1 MTPAPD
7 DDVPLLTERL
17 VLRRFRPADAE
28 VLRHYR
34 SDPAVARYQS
44 WSSPVDPTEA
54 ARLVEEFAAGD
65 PHRPGWFQY
74 AIALGS
80 DEHLIGDLGV
90 RLHDNLRQAELG
102 FTLALRHQGHGYATE
117 AVAAVVDH
125 LFTRRRL
132 HRMSAECDARN
143 SASATLLQRVGFRH
157 EGLRREHTWLKDEWT
172 DDLLFGLLSRE
183 WPRAV
188 TAGVRRA

>member
-1 MTPAPD
+1 MAPAPD
-7 DDVPLLTERL
+7 GVPLPTERL
-17 VLRRFRPADAE
+17 VLRRFRPDDAE
-28 VLRHYR
+28 LLRGYR
-34 SDPAVARYQS
+34 SHPAVARYQS
-44 WSSPVDPTEA
+44 WSSPVEPAEA
-54 ARLVEEFAAGD
+54 VRLAEEFAGGA
-65 PHRPGWFQY
+65 PRRPGWFQY
-74 AIALGS
+74 AIALRS

-102 FTLALRHQGHGYATE
+102 FTLAPRHQGHGYATE
-117 AVAAVVDH
+117 AVATVIDH

-132 HRMSAECDARN
+132 HRISAECDARN
-143 SASATLLQRVGFRH
+143 SASATLLQRVGFRQ